1 MTTLNGVRSV
11 APWELL
17 VTLITKYSSIMAAEF
32 LGLLFL
38 RGEFDRLCGLL
49 VEGEL
54 VDFFISLGDGVWE
67 LEGAALVL
75 EWDEQTLEWA
85 SRS

>member
-1 MTTLNGVRSV
+1 MNGVRSV
-11 APWELL
+11 APCELL

-38 RGEFDRLCGLL
+38 SGEFDLLCALL

-54 VDFFISLGDGVWE
+54 VDFFIDLGDAAWD
-67 LEGAALVL
+67 LEGAGLVL

>member
-1 MTTLNGVRSV
+1 
-11 APWELL
+11 
-17 VTLITKYSSIMAAEF
+17 MAAEF

-38 RGEFDRLCGLL
+38 SGEFDRLWALL

-54 VDFFISLGDGVWE
+54 VDFFIDLGDAVWE
-67 LEGAALVL
+67 LEGAGL
-75 EWDEQTLEWA
+75 ELELDEQTLEWA

>member
-1 MTTLNGVRSV
+1 
-11 APWELL
+11 
-17 VTLITKYSSIMAAEF
+17 MAAEL

-38 RGEFDRLCGLL
+38 SGEFDRLWALL

-54 VDFFISLGDGVWE
+54 VDFFIDLGDAERE
-67 LEGAALVL
+67 LEGVGL
-75 EWDEQTLEWA
+75 ELELDEQTLEWA

>member
-1 MTTLNGVRSV
+1 M
-11 APWELL
+11 
-17 VTLITKYSSIMAAEF
+17 TKYSSIMAAEF

-54 VDFFISLGDGVWE
+54 VDFFINLGDAVWV
-67 LEGAALVL
+67 LEGASLVL
-75 EWDEQTLEWA
+75 EWDDEQTLEWA

>member
-11 APWELL
+11 APCELL
-17 VTLITKYSSIMAAEF
+17 VTLITRYSSTMVDEF

-38 RGEFDRLCGLL
+38 SGEFDRLWALL

-54 VDFFISLGDGVWE
+54 VDFFIILGDAVWE
-67 LEGAALVL
+67 LEGIDLEL
-75 EWDEQTLEWA
+75 EWEEQTLE
-85 SRS
+85 